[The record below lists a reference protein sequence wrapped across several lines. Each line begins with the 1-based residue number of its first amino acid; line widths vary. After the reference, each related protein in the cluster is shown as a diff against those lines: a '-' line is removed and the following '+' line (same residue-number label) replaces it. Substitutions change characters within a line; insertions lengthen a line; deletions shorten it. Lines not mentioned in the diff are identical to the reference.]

1 MNLKYSQVAQLS
13 NFSNDRMVNLI
24 KNKVAES
31 ENAAVALVFDDKLVV
46 LDEDKEKFYI
56 VDYKVKN
63 ENKALSLS
71 NWESIQLVPDDDVR
85 LEELSRKFFDPQ
97 TQEEITARD
106 LIEAFK
112 LKHSSEPVRSL
123 INRAAI
129 EKKSIVE
136 SNSRIKALR
145 EVRKTRKLVSNDIFD
160 IMEDSK
166 IKAMYSEISKDSPV
180 QGSITSIDFRSPIS
194 VALFEEESSKV
205 INLSEKKQCK
215 TRSGNIKKKVKNMW
229 TSESFKEDLKKLI
242 VEMVESEDTKKL
254 LGDFINQHVE
264 ILVLEE
270 TELED
275 LILKTALMVGESKK
289 ADSLVELFKEYY
301 NLEEAQQI
309 KGEFINRNSLNEEE
323 EGEEDTAAADD
334 EEEEE
339 EPKEKKPS
347 EKETTIDEDSINKIL
362 KVMNKI
368 KENLE
373 EKTMEARYINSFI
386 SALEDAKVGSIGE
399 GKLKEI
405 LDFLNSIYEQA
416 QEEKDS
422 EEE

>member
-46 LDEDKEKFYI
+46 LDEDKEEFYI
-56 VDYKVKN
+56 VNYKV
-63 ENKALSLS
+63 ENKNRALSLN
-71 NWESIQLVPDDDVR
+71 NWEPIQLVPDNDTR
-85 LEELSRKFFDPQ
+85 LEELSEKFFDPQ
-97 TQEEITARD
+97 IQEEITARD
-106 LIEAFK
+106 LVEAFK
-112 LKHSSEPVRSL
+112 LKYSNEPVRSL
-123 INRAAI
+123 INKAAI

-145 EVRKTRKLVSNDIFD
+145 EARKTRKLVSDDILD

-166 IKAMYSEISKDSPV
+166 IKAMYSEIGKDSPV
-180 QGSITSIDFRSPIS
+180 QGSITSIDFKSPIS

-205 INLSEKKQCK
+205 INLSEKKKCK

-242 VEMVESEDTKKL
+242 VEMVEFEDTKKL

-264 ILVLEE
+264 ILVLEQA
-270 TELED
+270 ELED
-275 LILKTALMVGESKK
+275 LILKTTLMISESKK

-301 NLEEAQQI
+301 SLEEAQ
-309 KGEFINRNSLNEEE
+309 KTRNEFINRNSLNEEE
-323 EGEEDTAAADD
+323 EGEEDTA
-334 EEEEE
+334 EE
-339 EPKEKKPS
+339 EPEPEEKKPS

-368 KENLE
+368 KESLE
-373 EKTMEARYINSFI
+373 EKTMEAKYVDSFI

>member
-13 NFSNDRMVNLI
+13 NFSNDRMVGLI
-24 KNKVAES
+24 KNKIAES

-46 LDEDKEKFYI
+46 LDEDKEKFYT
-56 VDYKVKN
+56 VDYRV
-63 ENKALSLS
+63 EDKALTLG
-71 NWESIQLVPDDDVR
+71 NWEPIQLVPDNDTR
-85 LEELSRKFFDPQ
+85 LEELSEKFFDPQ

-106 LIEAFK
+106 LVEAFK
-112 LKHSSEPVRSL
+112 LKHSNEPVRSL

-145 EVRKTRKLVSNDIFD
+145 EVRKTRELVTDDILD
-160 IMEDSK
+160 IMEDPK
-166 IKAMYSEISKDSPV
+166 IKAMVSRVSEDTPV
-180 QGSITSIDFRSPIS
+180 QGSITSIDFRSPMS
-194 VALFEEESSKV
+194 VSLFEEESNKV
-205 INLSEKKQCK
+205 INLSEKKKCK

-229 TSESFKEDLKKLI
+229 TSESFKDEVKTLIDNMADTDDAKKVLEGF
-242 VEMVESEDTKKL
+242 V
-254 LGDFINQHVE
+254 NQHIE

-275 LILKTALMVGESKK
+275 LILKTALMIGEAKK
-289 ADSLVELFKEYY
+289 ADSLAELFKEYY
-301 NLEEAQQI
+301 NLEES
-309 KGEFINRNSLNEEE
+309 KKSREEFIARNSLDEEGDE
-323 EGEEDTAAADD
+323 EGEEVDAAAA
-334 EEEEE
+334 EE
-339 EPKEKKPS
+339 EPKEKES
-347 EKETTIDEDSINKIL
+347 SKETTIDEDSINKIL

-368 KENLE
+368 KDSLE
-373 EKTMEARYINSFI
+373 EKTMEAKYVDSFV

-405 LDFLNSIYEQA
+405 LDFLSSIYEQA